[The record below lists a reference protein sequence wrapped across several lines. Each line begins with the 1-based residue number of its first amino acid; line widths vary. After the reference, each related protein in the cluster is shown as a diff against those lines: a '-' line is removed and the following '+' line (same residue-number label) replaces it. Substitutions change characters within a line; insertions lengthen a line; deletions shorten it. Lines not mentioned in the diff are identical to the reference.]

1 VLTYSSE
8 ILAGLDH
15 GTEGND
21 EHVGLG
27 FGLAGSSQPNRI
39 FKAGIFFQR
48 KGGYTGRGD
57 LLFCVENTQDNTTE
71 VSPAN
76 VALTISRFGEVS
88 ATNSLTAASFSGSGA
103 GLTAIPAAQ
112 ITGTLAVAN
121 GGTGVNGST
130 GTGDVVLSNAPA
142 FSGDVAFDTNTLF
155 VDSTNNRVG
164 IGTTSPAYKLNILTD
179 TNYDGISLR
188 DTTRELL
195 KIAKGNDGAYIN
207 MFESGVSKVNIS
219 TAGDSYFIGGNIG
232 IGTASPGNSSKM
244 PGKSLH
250 LFDGGGVGASI
261 SGSIFTA
268 TNKPKANLLFQKYT
282 ATTTAAWGELTGMIS
297 LNWSPYRATHCY
309 GVGMYCFRASYSN
322 DDQANMMFY
331 ATNGGYGIDGDA
343 IVIDGTG
350 SNQTVVTTNGST
362 VTSDDRLKTG
372 ETLITSALTS
382 IKKLRP
388 QLYAKHPF
396 YDSFSDLKP
405 NVKLESGLIVQD
417 VWYDAPEFR
426 HLVIKDKTAIPAAK
440 KPNEPI
446 PGDIT
451 VDPDY
456 SDWGV
461 KPASLNYM
469 GLIPYLI
476 SSIQE
481 LCDEIPHR
489 KVNVPRELFSNVV
502 HYHGLIVSKK
512 DTIYLSS
519 TVKDKSVY
527 GVVSETQPKETKTSE
542 IYVKSSGE
550 GCVWII
556 NTSNIEAGD
565 YVTTSNIAGYGQ
577 RQDSEFLANYTVAKI
592 INDCDFTPPNVPIK
606 RVIQRLEDVNYW
618 VFKHCLGLSKEV
630 YDELPDKDRCI
641 KTEKIYK
648 LDGHQIN
655 PTTSNV
661 FDSNTNTYSEVTL
674 NPEDVPGA
682 EMEILTQYCKIDRTE
697 FKKSIPG
704 LELEVRQEM
713 VNVLDEHS
721 QIQWE
726 DHPTETEKAYK
737 IRYLD
742 ANGVITDEANAVH
755 TAAFVGC
762 TYHCG

>member
-1 VLTYSSE
+1 MTNINTFQGDVFIHEYIKHTGDDNNLFGFSGTDAFKIATAGVDRLTVNSSGTVAV
-8 ILAGLDH
+8 AG
-15 GTEGND
+15 T
-21 EHVGLG
+21 
-27 FGLAGSSQPNRI
+27 
-39 FKAGIFFQR
+39 
-48 KGGYTGRGD
+48 
-57 LLFCVENTQDNTTE
+57 
-71 VSPAN
+71 
-76 VALTISRFGEVS
+76 
-88 ATNSLTAASFSGSGA
+88 LTAGAFAADNVDSGTFADARIPNLNTSK
-103 GLTAIPAAQ
+103 LTA
-112 ITGTLAVAN
+112 GTLSTSR
-121 GGTGVNGST
+121 GGTG
-130 GTGDVVLSNAPA
+130 
-142 FSGDVAFDTNTLF
+142 
-155 VDSTNNRVG
+155 
-164 IGTTSPAYKLNILTD
+164 TTSVT
-179 TNYDGISLR
+179 GSGSLV
-188 DTTRELL
+188 
-195 KIAKGNDGAYIN
+195 KSSSPNFSAN
-207 MFESGVSKVNIS
+207 V
-219 TAGDSYFIGGNIG
+219 G
-232 IGTASPGNSSKM
+232 IGTASPGHSSKM

-261 SGSIFTA
+261 GGFIFIQ

-282 ATTTAAWGELTGMIS
+282 SSTTAAWGEVTGMIS
-297 LNWSPYRATHCY
+297 LNWCPYRGTSQAY
-309 GVGMYCFRASYSN
+309 GVGMYCYRPSYSN
-322 DDQANMMFY
+322 DDQANMSFY

-343 IVIDGTG
+343 LVLDGTG

-527 GVVSETQPKETKTSE
+527 GVISETQPKETKTSE